1 MNILD
6 EDIGLSQRRSLE
18 SWKIHFRQ
26 IGVEI
31 GRSGLKDRNEVIP
44 LLHQLK
50 HPTFF
55 TRDHGFYHPTL
66 RHHEYCLVYLDV
78 WNDEAA
84 EYVQRLLRHRELR
97 RQTRRMGK
105 VVRVQHGGL
114 SYWAVS
120 SEKEVRTSW

>member
-18 SWKIHFRQ
+18 LWKIHFRQ

-31 GRSGLKDRNEVIP
+31 GRFGLKDRNEVIP

-55 TRDHGFYHPTL
+55 TRDHGFYRPTL

-78 WNDEAA
+78 WGDEAA
-84 EYVQRLLRHRELR
+84 QYIRRFLRHAAFRV
-97 RQTRRMGK
+97 QVNRMGK
-105 VVRVQHGGL
+105 VVRAHNSGL
-114 SYWAVS
+114 TYWQLG
-120 SEKEVRTSW
+120 SEHQRAASW